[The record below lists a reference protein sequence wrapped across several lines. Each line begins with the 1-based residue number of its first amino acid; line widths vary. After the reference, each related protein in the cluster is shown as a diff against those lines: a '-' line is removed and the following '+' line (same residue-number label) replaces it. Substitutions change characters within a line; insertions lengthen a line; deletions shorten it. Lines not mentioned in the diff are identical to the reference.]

1 MRLWILAAAAL
12 LGSTSA
18 SAATVV
24 KCVDDAGKITY
35 AQNECPAGLVG
46 EQHDVKASQRPS
58 GEGPAVKLADPS
70 KTYIKQEPKPV
81 RRAAAVTQPVEQ
93 EVAEQAPAP
102 RGGVVRQNAN
112 QPCVKW
118 VEQRYSYPT
127 TDKDGRRVG
136 VAGVR
141 KVPVPCN

>member
-1 MRLWILAAAAL
+1 MRLWILAAAL
-12 LGSTSA
+12 LGSASA

-24 KCVDDAGKITY
+24 KCVDAAGKITY

-46 EQHDVKASQRPS
+46 EQHDVKASPRPS

-70 KTYIKQEPKPV
+70 KTYIKKESRPV
-81 RRAAAVTQPVEQ
+81 RRAAPAQPASQ
-93 EVAEQAPAP
+93 EVAEQPPAP

-118 VEQRYSYPT
+118 VEQRYSYT
-127 TDKDGRRVG
+127 RMDKDGRPVG
-136 VAGVR
+136 RAGIR